1 MSGVEIL
8 VVEDDKVMRS
18 TCLTLFRRAGY
29 AAHGVAD
36 AMAAL
41 QWLGEASREVIVLSD
56 VRMPGPMDGMDL
68 LTELHSRFPDVD
80 VVIMTGFGSIE
91 SAVEAMKRGAADYV
105 TKPFNKDE
113 LLMTIGRIAEVRD
126 LKGQVDTLREGLET
140 RYRFEGFIAAS
151 EAMRPIVEAMVA
163 AARSSASLLLT
174 GESGTG
180 KDVAARL
187 VHFNGDRAA
196 AAFVP
201 VNCASLPG
209 ELIESELF
217 GHLRGAYTG
226 AAEARLGLIRQADG
240 GTLLLD
246 EITEMPTSTQ
256 AKLLRVLQEKVVR
269 PVGSEEETPV
279 DFRLIT
285 STNRP
290 VEEAIASGYLRED
303 LYYRIGVLQIELPP
317 LRDRREDIVPLFRY
331 FLDRAATEAGVEI
344 RGIDDDAGELLQDHP
359 WRGNVRELSNVA
371 ERCIAMGARG
381 QLAVADLQL
390 RMTARR
396 PVEFESPVPADTPVT
411 MVEAERRAVENAM
424 AAADGNKSEAARIL
438 GIARKTLYKKLRRAD
453 LDT

>member
-8 VVEDDKVMRS
+8 VVEDDEVMRS

-29 AAHGVAD
+29 AAHGVAE
-36 AMAAL
+36 ATAAL
-41 QWLGEASREVIVLSD
+41 EWLEEGSHDAIVLSD

-68 LTELHSRFPDVD
+68 LAELQRRFPDVN

-91 SAVEAMKRGAADYV
+91 SAVEAMKRGATDYV
-105 TKPFNKDE
+105 TKPFNKAE
-113 LLMTIGRIAEVRD
+113 LLMTIGRIAEVRE

-140 RYRFEGFIAAS
+140 RYRFEGFLAAS
-151 EAMRPIVEAMVA
+151 PGMQPTVEAMVA

-180 KDVAARL
+180 KDLAARMI
-187 VHFNGDRAA
+187 HFDGDRAQS
-196 AAFVP
+196 AFVP
-201 VNCASLPG
+201 VNCASLPA

-226 AAEARLGLIRQADG
+226 AREARLGLIRKAHG

-246 EITEMPTSTQ
+246 EITEMPISTQ

-269 PVGSEEETPV
+269 PVGGEEETPV

-290 VEEAIASGYLRED
+290 VEEAISSGHLRED
-303 LYYRIGVLQIELPP
+303 LYYRISVLQIELPP
-317 LRDRREDIVPLFRY
+317 LRDRREDILPLFRH
-331 FLDRAATEAGVEI
+331 FLDRAAAEAGVEI
-344 RGIDDDAGELLQDHP
+344 RGIDDDAGALLQDHP

-371 ERCIAMGARG
+371 ERCIAMGACG
-381 QLAVADLQL
+381 QLALADLRS
-390 RMTARR
+390 RMETRA
-396 PVEFESPVPADTPVT
+396 PIEAESPVSAEGPMT
-411 MVEAERRAVENAM
+411 MAEAERRAVETAM
-424 AAADGNKSEAARIL
+424 AAAEGNKSEAARIL
-438 GIARKTLYKKLRRAD
+438 GIARKTLYERLRRD
-453 LDT
+453 GLDT